1 MIRIKPLLPRHN
13 RQRGFQRLPRQ
24 QRRPAH
30 AHRREA
36 AVFIQPLRRL
46 HSRLQFV
53 LQREQP
59 QRQRPIRRRAQV
71 AIRRIHPAQARGIRR
86 EHLLRVGEMETI
98 PIRPDKELHLAQRAQ
113 RIRIRRVQPPPRQL
127 PPRLHHALHLVHV
140 HAVPRERRQRRA
152 DQQRIRA
159 GVDRD
164 AQQRRP
170 VELLQPRHDGVA
182 FLHRAAG
189 FQHGFSVLVQP
200 LADQRIRLLRVGRR
214 ARQPRERILRRVQ
227 QRRARQQIA
236 GQLRRV
242 PIAGIA
248 DRLFGQQPKCVRPAE
263 LFDGFQLLVFFL
275 VRAEHRRA
283 EHARKRR
290 AFQPAEHAHH
300 ADFQLLLAAVILP
313 ERAQLRHAI
322 PAGEKAPHL
331 PRIAPH
337 IHAVG
342 DVQFLKEQRPVIRAE
357 YLAVFEHIRQPVILP
372 ARKRLRAVEQNVL
385 RRVIALDLPP
395 QGEPLVLPHD
405 EDAHAGQLHLLHVGG
420 ETALVILEHDDAP
433 RVVFRKGRGKPPQQF
448 LPYIHRLPL
457 RHLILPSIA
466 PSLA

>member
-1 MIRIKPLLPRHN
+1 M
-13 RQRGFQRLPRQ
+13 
-24 QRRPAH
+24 
-30 AHRREA
+30 EA
-36 AVFIQPLRRL
+36 V
-46 HSRLQFV
+46 
-53 LQREQP
+53 
-59 QRQRPIRRRAQV
+59 
-71 AIRRIHPAQARGIRR
+71 
-86 EHLLRVGEMETI
+86 
-98 PIRPDKELHLAQRAQ
+98 PIRPDEELHFAQRAQ

-152 DQQRIRA
+152 DQQRVRA
-159 GVDRD
+159 GVDRH

-170 VELLQPRHDGVA
+170 IELLQPRRDGVA

-214 ARQPRERILRRVQ
+214 ARQSRKRILRCVQ

-236 GQLRRV
+236 GQFRRV

-263 LFDGFQLLVFFL
+263 FFDGFQLLVFFL

-313 ERAQLRHAI
+313 ERAQ
-322 PAGEKAPHL
+322 
-331 PRIAPH
+331 
-337 IHAVG
+337 AVG

-405 EDAHAGQLHLLHVGG
+405 EDAHVGQLHLLHVGG
-420 ETALVILEHDDAP
+420 ETALVILEHDNAP